1 MSGPDEQ
8 AHQAD
13 TAPTTEEI
21 DMTDPDAAF
30 TAAQIH
36 RPDDVPAATTLSALV
51 AKRSEAGQ
59 RLLNNRLPAD
69 FPHQVDRGTADDA
82 LTQLALGEAIRRTVR
97 NERCSIVWEALQLGA
112 KWDQVAAALDTTEL
126 AAADDLRVWA
136 EGQCTLYY
144 QLLAQNPDNRIGLD
158 REEHDAVMRHVA
170 FAYGRVAVEARDTL
184 AQQKTARL
192 RAAVAAAPMVETVG
206 AMRALLEQLP
216 DDMSLSLDDHHR
228 ALPDEPNQV
237 HTVHPSLVGTVAGLG
252 TPAESKQT
260 GLLLTQVYVPFPA
273 DEEEQAAVATRD
285 DLPAYGE
292 LPRAAHYLE
301 RGQLRPGLTDTAEV
315 LDEVA
320 HLVGEVAAGYV
331 ETGSAGLAALEVE
344 AERIT
349 QAATRVRKLAGE
361 VEAAE

>member
-1 MSGPDEQ
+1 
-8 AHQAD
+8 
-13 TAPTTEEI
+13 
-21 DMTDPDAAF
+21 MTDSDAAF

-36 RPDDVPAATTLSALV
+36 RPADVPAGTAPSDLV
-51 AKRSEAGQ
+51 AEHSEAGG
-59 RLLNNRLPAD
+59 RLLNNRLPED

-82 LTQLALGEAIRRTVR
+82 LTQLALGEAIHRTVR
-97 NERCSIVWEALQLGA
+97 NERCSIVAEALRLGA
-112 KWDQVAAALDTTEL
+112 TWEQVAAALDTTEF

-136 EGQCTLYY
+136 EGQRTLFH
-144 QLLAQNPDNRIGLD
+144 QLLAENPDNRIGLD
-158 REEHDAVMRHVA
+158 EGAFAEVMRQVA
-170 FAYGRVAVEARDTL
+170 FAYGRVAVEVRDTL
-184 AQQKTARL
+184 AQQKAARL
-192 RAAVAAAPMVETVG
+192 RAAVAAAPMVDTVG
-206 AMRALLEQLP
+206 GMRALLEQLP
-216 DDMSLSLDDHHR
+216 DDMPLSLDDHHR
-228 ALPDEPNQV
+228 ALPHEPNQV
-237 HTVHPSLVGTVAGLG
+237 YTVHPSLVGTVAGLG
-252 TPAESKQT
+252 TPAESKRT

-349 QAATRVRKLAGE
+349 QAAARVRKLAGE